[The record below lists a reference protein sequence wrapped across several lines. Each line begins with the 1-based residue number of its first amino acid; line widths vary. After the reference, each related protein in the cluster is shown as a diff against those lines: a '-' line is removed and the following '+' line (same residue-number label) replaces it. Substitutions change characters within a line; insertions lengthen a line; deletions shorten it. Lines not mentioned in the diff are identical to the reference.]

1 MFRNSMKKILLSA
14 TTFVAVISL
23 VLTGCGDDNNSDSA
37 SSADKPSIVVTT
49 NILGD
54 VVTNMV
60 GDSFNVE
67 VIMPPGSDPHDF
79 QASAQ
84 QVQKMMEADLLIVNG
99 ANFEEGMLDVI
110 ENAESDG
117 VMIFEAISVVSQLEG
132 SDDHGD
138 HGGHDDHDD
147 HEGHDD
153 HDEEGHDDHEGHDHG
168 GIDPHFFTDPARMAV
183 VAEGL
188 SEFLVANFPDIDGF
202 TSTANDYVQQLRD
215 LDADVEEILSVIGN
229 NERALVTNHAV
240 FAYFADRYSF
250 TVLGEII
257 PSSSTLASASAQQL
271 SSLAEEI
278 RENNVKAIFADAS
291 SSDALAQTL
300 AAEVEGVEVINL
312 YTESLGDPGSSGES
326 YIDMVRFNA
335 QAIASALVE

>member
-1 MFRNSMKKILLSA
+1 
-14 TTFVAVISL
+14 
-23 VLTGCGDDNNSDSA
+23 
-37 SSADKPSIVVTT
+37 
-49 NILGD
+49 
-54 VVTNMV
+54 
-60 GDSFNVE
+60 
-67 VIMPPGSDPHDF
+67 
-79 QASAQ
+79 
-84 QVQKMMEADLLIVNG
+84 
-99 ANFEEGMLDVI
+99 
-110 ENAESDG
+110 
-117 VMIFEAISVVSQLEG
+117 
-132 SDDHGD
+132 
-138 HGGHDDHDD
+138 
-147 HEGHDD
+147 
-153 HDEEGHDDHEGHDHG
+153 
-168 GIDPHFFTDPARMAV
+168 MAV

-188 SEFLVANFPDIDGF
+188 SEFLVANFPDVDGF

-229 NERALVTNHAV
+229 NERSLVTNHAV